1 MNCLKCG
8 RETPAE
14 QVFCEECLLE
24 MEKYPVKPGTVVLLP
39 RGRDTVST
47 KKIIKRRVLSTE
59 EQLKAARKQIKAL
72 SVAFLVM
79 LLLALLMAYPSVLYL
94 KSRQM
99 KIGQNYTAIISTAAP
114 SETADEHKYPV
125 FHVKHFL
132 APSLRG
138 LAWRSHDWGSAAT
151 IEVHSLRLRTRSHLP
166 QRGRQGFCFT

>member
-59 EQLKAARKQIKAL
+59 EQLKAARKRIKAL

-114 SETADEHKYPV
+114 SETADENK
-125 FHVKHFL
+125 
-132 APSLRG
+132 
-138 LAWRSHDWGSAAT
+138 
-151 IEVHSLRLRTRSHLP
+151 
-166 QRGRQGFCFT
+166 